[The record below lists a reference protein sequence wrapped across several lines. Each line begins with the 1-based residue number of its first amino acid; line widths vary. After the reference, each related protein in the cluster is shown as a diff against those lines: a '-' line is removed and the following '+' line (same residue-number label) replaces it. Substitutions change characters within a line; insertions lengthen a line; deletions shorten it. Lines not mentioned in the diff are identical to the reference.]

1 MKGQIDALR
10 DYVNKNQKH
19 LSKTTLRSMEGDFR
33 LRFTHQS
40 TKIEGNT
47 LTPNE
52 VKTVL
57 EDGFSVAGKSL
68 REIYEV
74 TNHDRAYQYC
84 LKAVASSRSLDEDL
98 IKDIHQIIM
107 TNIAVGGIYRDCN
120 VRITGASHR
129 PPDWT
134 VVRDEMRFFMADK
147 EEKKKDLHPV
157 SYAAWIHAEFVRIH
171 PFVDGNGRTARMLLN
186 FALLEERHKPIVID
200 SKDRASY
207 YDALDA
213 YGMSRDLAPFDR
225 FVSELELATLADY
238 RAEIQRA
245 LLSREQEAR

>member
-1 MKGQIDALR
+1 
-10 DYVNKNQKH
+10 
-19 LSKTTLRSMEGDFR
+19 
-33 LRFTHQS
+33 
-40 TKIEGNT
+40 
-47 LTPNE
+47 
-52 VKTVL
+52 
-57 EDGFSVAGKSL
+57 
-68 REIYEV
+68 
-74 TNHDRAYQYC
+74 
-84 LKAVASSRSLDEDL
+84 
-98 IKDIHQIIM
+98 M

-120 VRITGASHR
+120 VRITEPHSTAR
-129 PPDWT
+129 LT
-134 VVRDEMRFFMADK
+134 VVRDEMRFLWRIK
-147 EEKKKDLHPV
+147 RRRKDLHPV

-245 LLSREQEAR
+245 LLSRSKRRARDKRVLRPTDVDLPFAVGFFLLLTRDSAAPWFCFVQFLTYILCKIEYVEVGTSHRGM